1 MTRREAQAGT
11 PEHECDVQSSGALDL
26 YFYEELGPDTRA
38 DVDRHLAGCASCRR
52 ALEDLAE
59 IRAALAARPVVSAPP
74 SGDWSAFMAGLESA
88 TMADHDGAPPIVIA
102 GAGSRPSSR
111 RYVGYLAM
119 AALLA
124 LVTISVLF
132 ASRTRSA
139 APPAPVVAASDI
151 TPLPAADG
159 TDTTA
164 LLALSEQ
171 LFERS
176 KLVVLGL
183 AAKDPEHTSGA
194 DWAYERSMAG
204 RLLSDTRLY
213 RMAAQEHGLTA
224 MAGVMQDLELVL
236 LQASLS
242 DRADAAT
249 LSRIQRLIRRRD
261 LLEKMNVVTTRGLSA
276 S

>member
-1 MTRREAQAGT
+1 MIRREVPAGT
-11 PEHECDVQSSGALDL
+11 PEHECDAQSSGALDS
-26 YFYEELGPDTRA
+26 YFYDELGPDARA

-52 ALEDLAE
+52 ALEELAD
-59 IRAALAARPVVSAPP
+59 IRVALDARPVVSAPP
-74 SGDWSAFMAGLESA
+74 SGDWSAFMARLESA
-88 TMADHDGAPPIVIA
+88 TQADHGGTAPIVSA
-102 GAGSRPSSR
+102 CAGSRPSSR

-124 LVTISVLF
+124 LVTISVLV

-139 APPAPVVAASDI
+139 APPAPVVAATDI

-159 TDTTA
+159 ADTTA
-164 LLALSEQ
+164 FIALSEQ
-171 LFERS
+171 HFERS

-194 DWAYERSMAG
+194 DWAYERGMAG
-204 RLLSDTRLY
+204 RLLDDTRLY